1 MAESRMRGCRPWEKV
16 RFRQEVFCVAKR
28 RLRMDDGDDALVL
41 SSKKLANFFEM
52 AHCHLTDE
60 KKLTFAFV
68 GRSLGQELLHAEAN
82 FAPRWLPL
90 FEFIYHHGFKTARA
104 PLQQFA
110 DPAPIGQGKRCQGC
124 GK

>member
-28 RLRMDDGDDALVL
+28 RLRMDDRDDAFVL

-52 AHCHLTDE
+52 AHRHLTDE

-104 PLQQFA
+104 HFQQFA
-110 DPAPIGQGKRCQGC
+110 DPVPLCQGN
-124 GK
+124 GSPGGGQ